1 MPTFSPADA
10 SPLLICA
17 ITIIVAAA
25 GGLLPFSPI
34 EPVLLLTAIAR
45 PALLIPVVALA
56 TVSQMSAKAVLFL
69 GSRKA
74 QARLSHRKRLIL
86 ERIRVRLEGRR
97 GLQVLTVLVSAMS
110 GLPPLYAVTLVCG
123 ALRLRLS
130 DYLVAGILGRATR
143 FSALV
148 MLPQLFAAN

>member
-1 MPTFSPADA
+1 MPHFSPADA

-17 ITIIVAAA
+17 VTIVLAAA

-34 EPVLLLTAIAR
+34 EPLLLLTAISR

-56 TVSQMSAKAVLFL
+56 TVSQMSAKALLFL
-69 GSRKA
+69 GSQKA
-74 QARLSHRKRLIL
+74 QTRLSDRKRRMI
-86 ERIRVRLEGRR
+86 ERVRVRLEGRR
-97 GLQVLTVLVSAMS
+97 PLQILTVLVSAMA
-110 GLPPLYAVTLVCG
+110 GLPPLYIVTLVCG

-130 DYLVAGILGRATR
+130 DYLIAGTVGRATR

-148 MLPQLFAAN
+148 MLPQLFVAG